1 MASHYCGYE
10 LFGFDVLLDAKLK
23 PWLIEVNI
31 SPSLH
36 SSSPLDLDV
45 KSPLATEVFNLGRF
59 FDRFRFL
66 SFFSRQRWIAY
77 DEFQVFFVK
86 SQRLFI
92 QFPHLTIFFLVRYHV
107 PPAKMSAKSQKEIL
121 DKFNLSDMTSNLCLD
136 KRLYSRELSKA
147 ERSKHDKFQASGS
160 PGSPGFSTGSRQ
172 EYLESI
178 IDYLTPDD
186 VRCLIRA
193 EDELVQ
199 ATHFS
204 RIFPTQVNLTLLIYY
219 LVVKHNSV
227 KLTWESPLLL

>member
-59 FDRFRFL
+59 FDSFHFL
-66 SFFSRQRWIAY
+66 SFFSRQCWIAY
-77 DEFQVFFVK
+77 EFQVFFVK

-92 QFPHLTIFFLVRYHV
+92 QFSHLTIFFLVRYHV

-204 RIFPTQVNLTLLIYY
+204 RIFPTQVNITLLM
-219 LVVKHNSV
+219 N
-227 KLTWESPLLL
+227 W

>member
-45 KSPLATEVFNLGRF
+45 KSPLATEVFNLGRYF
-59 FDRFRFL
+59 VSFRFL
-66 SFFSRQRWIAY
+66 SFLSSR
-77 DEFQVFFVK
+77 FFFVK

-92 QFPHLTIFFLVRYHV
+92 EFPHLTSLFFLVRYHV

-204 RIFPTQVNLTLLIYY
+204 RIFPTQVNTTLLMI
-219 LVVKHNSV
+219 
-227 KLTWESPLLL
+227 

>member
-1 MASHYCGYE
+1 M
-10 LFGFDVLLDAKLK
+10 
-23 PWLIEVNI
+23 IEVNI

-45 KSPLATEVFNLGRF
+45 KSPLATEVFN
-59 FDRFRFL
+59 
-66 SFFSRQRWIAY
+66 
-77 DEFQVFFVK
+77 
-86 SQRLFI
+86 
-92 QFPHLTIFFLVRYHV
+92 LVRYHV

-136 KRLYSRELSKA
+136 KRLYSRDLSKA
-147 ERSKHDKFQASGS
+147 ERSKHDKFSTGSGS
-160 PGSPGFSTGSRQ
+160 GPFGSLGSRQ

-178 IDYLTPDD
+178 IEYLTPDD

-204 RIFPTQVNLTLLIYY
+204 RIFPTQVQTNLNKKRFPI
-219 LVVKHNSV
+219 KSD
-227 KLTWESPLLL
+227 PRF

>member
-1 MASHYCGYE
+1 M
-10 LFGFDVLLDAKLK
+10 
-23 PWLIEVNI
+23 
-31 SPSLH
+31 
-36 SSSPLDLDV
+36 
-45 KSPLATEVFNLGRF
+45 
-59 FDRFRFL
+59 
-66 SFFSRQRWIAY
+66 
-77 DEFQVFFVK
+77 
-86 SQRLFI
+86 
-92 QFPHLTIFFLVRYHV
+92 RYHV

-204 RIFPTQVNLTLLIYY
+204 RIFPTQVNKYKVHI
-219 LVVKHNSV
+219 S
-227 KLTWESPLLL
+227 

>member
-45 KSPLATEVFNLGRF
+45 KSPLATEVFNL
-59 FDRFRFL
+59 
-66 SFFSRQRWIAY
+66 
-77 DEFQVFFVK
+77 
-86 SQRLFI
+86 
-92 QFPHLTIFFLVRYHV
+92 VRYHV
-107 PPAKMSAKSQKEIL
+107 PPAKMSAKCQKEIL

-136 KRLYSRELSKA
+136 KRLYSRDLSKA
-147 ERSKHDKFQASGS
+147 ERSKHDKFSSG
-160 PGSPGFSTGSRQ
+160 PRQ
-172 EYLESI
+172 DYLESI
-178 IDYLTPDD
+178 IDFLTPDD

-204 RIFPTQVNLTLLIYY
+204 RIFPTQVCTVTNIWLKYFLNNITNLTKNWVY
-219 LVVKHNSV
+219 
-227 KLTWESPLLL
+227 

>member
-1 MASHYCGYE
+1 M
-10 LFGFDVLLDAKLK
+10 
-23 PWLIEVNI
+23 
-31 SPSLH
+31 
-36 SSSPLDLDV
+36 
-45 KSPLATEVFNLGRF
+45 
-59 FDRFRFL
+59 
-66 SFFSRQRWIAY
+66 
-77 DEFQVFFVK
+77 K

-204 RIFPTQVNLTLLIYY
+204 RIFPTQVNITTLLM
-219 LVVKHNSV
+219 N
-227 KLTWESPLLL
+227 

>member
-1 MASHYCGYE
+1 MQGILLKVKPRVAIE
-10 LFGFDVLLDAKLK
+10 EILFIIIHNLGINNVYNVCQSKIFQLLLVLL
-23 PWLIEVNI
+23 IVE
-31 SPSLH
+31 
-36 SSSPLDLDV
+36 
-45 KSPLATEVFNLGRF
+45 
-59 FDRFRFL
+59 
-66 SFFSRQRWIAY
+66 
-77 DEFQVFFVK
+77 
-86 SQRLFI
+86 
-92 QFPHLTIFFLVRYHV
+92 
-107 PPAKMSAKSQKEIL
+107 KSQKEIL

-204 RIFPTQVNLTLLIYY
+204 RIFPTQVNITTLLM
-219 LVVKHNSV
+219 N
-227 KLTWESPLLL
+227 

>member
-1 MASHYCGYE
+1 
-10 LFGFDVLLDAKLK
+10 
-23 PWLIEVNI
+23 
-31 SPSLH
+31 
-36 SSSPLDLDV
+36 
-45 KSPLATEVFNLGRF
+45 
-59 FDRFRFL
+59 
-66 SFFSRQRWIAY
+66 
-77 DEFQVFFVK
+77 
-86 SQRLFI
+86 
-92 QFPHLTIFFLVRYHV
+92 
-107 PPAKMSAKSQKEIL
+107 MSAKSQKEIL

-204 RIFPTQVNLTLLIYY
+204 RIFPTQVSLTLLKNWYY
-219 LVVKHNSV
+219 LVKVSKFQNELMKSSFLP
-227 KLTWESPLLL
+227 KYESNIVRISALYCATQKGRNPYNFWFIFCEKRCLHKFILKFTNF

>member
-45 KSPLATEVFNLGRF
+45 KSPLATEVFNLGRYF
-59 FDRFRFL
+59 VSFRFL
-66 SFFSRQRWIAY
+66 SFLSSR
-77 DEFQVFFVK
+77 FFFEK

-92 QFPHLTIFFLVRYHV
+92 EFPHLTSLFFLVRYHV

-204 RIFPTQVNLTLLIYY
+204 RIFPTQVNITLLM
-219 LVVKHNSV
+219 N
-227 KLTWESPLLL
+227 